1 MSAAPPDPSLP
12 PAPGPAGPC
21 LVVGLGNPGPEYQA
35 TRHNLGQRVVDR
47 LAERLG
53 GRFRARGPAA
63 VAEVA
68 WQAEP
73 LYLAKPF
80 SFMNVVGGS
89 VKRLLHLY
97 GLGPEALVVVYDDLD
112 LPFGRVRIRHHG
124 RHGGHNGVRSLLE
137 VLGTDQIRRV
147 KVGVG
152 RPQSRDDV
160 VDWLLTPFERDEETA
175 LPEIVERAAQ
185 ATLDLVDAPSPP
197 PAAAPPP

>member
-1 MSAAPPDPSLP
+1 
-12 PAPGPAGPC
+12 
-21 LVVGLGNPGPEYQA
+21 VVGLGNPGPEYHA

-63 VAEVA
+63 VAEVV
-68 WQAEP
+68 WLGEP

-112 LPFGRVRIRHHG
+112 LPFGRVRVRHQG
-124 RHGGHNGVRSLLE
+124 RHGGHNGVRSLLD

-160 VDWLLTPFERDEETA
+160 VDWLLTPFERDEEAA

-185 ATLDLVDAPSPP
+185 ATLDLVTAPAPP
-197 PAAAPPP
+197 PAPAPPA